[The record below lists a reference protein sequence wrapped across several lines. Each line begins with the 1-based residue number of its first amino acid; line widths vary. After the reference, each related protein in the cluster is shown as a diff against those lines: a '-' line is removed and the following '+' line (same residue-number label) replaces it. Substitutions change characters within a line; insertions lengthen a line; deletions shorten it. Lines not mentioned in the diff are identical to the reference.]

1 MRAGQLRDK
10 VTIQKIT
17 YSQDS
22 YGGVTEAWST
32 HAAVWARVEYLTGSE
47 LFKAQQVNAQ
57 VKGRIRIRR
66 RSDIE
71 ANMRVLFGS
80 VYLEILAVYPAD
92 NMGRE
97 TEILFGEW
105 TD

>member
-1 MRAGQLRDK
+1 MRAGQLRDI
-10 VTIQKIT
+10 TIQKIT

-71 ANMRVLFGS
+71 ANMRVDIEANMRVLFGS

-92 NMGRE
+92 VS
-97 TEILFGEW
+97 I
-105 TD
+105 